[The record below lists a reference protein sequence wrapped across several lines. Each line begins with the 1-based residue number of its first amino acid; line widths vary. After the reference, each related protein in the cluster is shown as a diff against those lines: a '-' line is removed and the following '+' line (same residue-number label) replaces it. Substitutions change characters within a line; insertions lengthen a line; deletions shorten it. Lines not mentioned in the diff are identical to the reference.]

1 MFHESNPRLSI
12 ACKQA
17 SNSAFGSSRFL
28 WASPYKNGANTYIVP
43 FSFSSRGNA
52 DNHINLLPT
61 VINLGPTVI
70 KMAPAVINME
80 PSVIKIEP
88 SVGRFV
94 PSVWKK
100 WSRNGL
106 SESTAFCKSRRDLYK
121 PRRDSYKSQR
131 DLKDRAVL
139 MKNT

>member
-1 MFHESNPRLSI
+1 
-12 ACKQA
+12 
-17 SNSAFGSSRFL
+17 
-28 WASPYKNGANTYIVP
+28 
-43 FSFSSRGNA
+43 
-52 DNHINLLPT
+52 
-61 VINLGPTVI
+61 
-70 KMAPAVINME
+70 MAPTVINME

-121 PRRDSYKSQR
+121 PRRDLYKPRR
-131 DLKDRAVL
+131 DLKVAVSVE
-139 MKNT
+139 NTCNNEIVATLLHVSA